1 MSLWYRNVLK
11 QMIIDLAFIGTSV
24 GFGGIAGFL
33 IRFTIKL
40 IMIMVGLFFAAL
52 AYLNYQGVLT
62 INWDKL
68 GAQQSRSHLTSI
80 RGSICRTCS
89 PTTTRW

>member
-11 QMIIDLAFIGTSV
+11 QMIIDLAFIGASV
-24 GFGGIAGFL
+24 GFGEIAGFP
-33 IRFTIKL
+33 IRFTIKM
-40 IMIMVGLFFAAL
+40 MIMVGLFFAAL

-68 GAQQSRSHLTSI
+68 GAQTS
-80 RGSICRTCS
+80 
-89 PTTTRW
+89 

>member
-1 MSLWYRNVLK
+1 LQYINVPK
-11 QMIIDLAFIGTSV
+11 QISIDLAFIGTSL

-33 IRFTIKL
+33 IRFAIKL
-40 IMIMVGLFFAAL
+40 MMIIVELFFAAL

-68 GAQQSRSHLTSI
+68 GAQTS
-80 RGSICRTCS
+80 
-89 PTTTRW
+89 